1 MMHLEA
7 DVFTKFDKQWALVT
21 AGTPEHYNTMT
32 ISWGG
37 LGTLWER
44 PVATVYVKKNR
55 YTFAFMEESDY
66 FTVSFY
72 PEEQRRA
79 LSLLGSTSGRD
90 GDKVAAAG
98 LTPEFLPQGITFRPW
113 SAARSIARTW
123 TWSRSPRRS
132 GTPFIRTSPSIVC
145 ISAKWWR
152 SSRGKGGTR
161 AGAARKKRL
170 FILRRL
176 RYNRCQFLSKE

>member
-7 DVFTKFDKQWALVT
+7 DVFRKFDKQWALVT

-37 LGTLWER
+37 LGTLWRR

-72 PEEQRRA
+72 PEAQRRA
-79 LSLLGSTSGRD
+79 LSLLGSPRASPSARRR
-90 GDKVAAAG
+90 
-98 LTPEFLPQGITFRPW
+98 PPW
-113 SAARSIARTW
+113 SAASSIARTSPW
-123 TWSRSPRRS
+123 TRSPRTFRTFSIGTSRS
-132 GTPFIRTSPSIVC
+132 TGCTS
-145 ISAKWWR
+145 ARWWT
-152 SSRGKGGTR
+152 SSGMK
-161 AGAARKKRL
+161 ALPIAPECA
-170 FILRRL
+170 ILRV
-176 RYNRCQFLSKE
+176 

>member
-7 DVFTKFDKQWALVT
+7 DVFRKFDKQWALVT

-37 LGTLWER
+37 LGTLWRR

-55 YTFAFMEESDY
+55 YTFEFMEQNDY

-79 LSLLGSTSGRD
+79 LSSGRD

-98 LTPEFLPQGITFRPW
+98 LTPEFLPQGITFRQ
-113 SAARSIARTW
+113 AET
-123 TWSRSPRRS
+123 TL
-132 GTPFIRTSPSIVC
+132 VC
-145 ISAKWWR
+145 
-152 SSRGKGGTR
+152 
-161 AGAARKKRL
+161 RKLYCQDFALDQIPQDVQDIFYRDEPVHRMYIGEVVDIIGNESL
-170 FILRRL
+170 A
-176 RYNRCQFLSKE
+176 NRP

>member
-55 YTFAFMEESDY
+55 YTFEFMEESDY

-72 PEEQRRA
+72 PKEQRRA
-79 LSLLGSTSGRD
+79 LSLLGSTSGRAQRHPGIQGSAPAPGHHLPSG
-90 GDKVAAAG
+90 GDYPG
-98 LTPEFLPQGITFRPW
+98 LPQDLLPGPGPG
-113 SAARSIARTW
+113 AD
-123 TWSRSPRRS
+123 P
-132 GTPFIRTSPSIVC
+132 P
-145 ISAKWWR
+145 
-152 SSRGKGGTR
+152 GGP
-161 AGAARKKRL
+161 GRL
-170 FILRRL
+170 L
-176 RYNRCQFLSKE
+176 

>member
-7 DVFTKFDKQWALVT
+7 DVFRKFDKQWALVT

-37 LGTLWER
+37 LGTLWRR

-55 YTFAFMEESDY
+55 YTFEFMEQNDY

-72 PEEQRRA
+72 PEAQRRA

-98 LTPEFLPQGITFRPW
+98 LTPEFLPQGGLPQALLPGLRPG
-113 SAARSIARTW
+113 
-123 TWSRSPRRS
+123 PDPPGRS
-132 GTPFIRTSPSIVC
+132 GHFLS
-145 ISAKWWR
+145 
-152 SSRGKGGTR
+152 GR
-161 AGAARKKRL
+161 AGPPDVH
-170 FILRRL
+170 RRGGGHH
-176 RYNRCQFLSKE
+176 RE

>member
-7 DVFTKFDKQWALVT
+7 DVFRKFDKQWALVT

-37 LGTLWER
+37 LGTLWRR

-55 YTFAFMEESDY
+55 YTFEFMEQNDY

-72 PEEQRRA
+72 PEAQRRA

-98 LTPEFLPQGITFRPW
+98 LTPEFLPQGITFR
-113 SAARSIARTW
+113 
-123 TWSRSPRRS
+123 
-132 GTPFIRTSPSIVC
+132 
-145 ISAKWWR
+145 
-152 SSRGKGGTR
+152 
-161 AGAARKKRL
+161 
-170 FILRRL
+170 
-176 RYNRCQFLSKE
+176 

>member
-7 DVFTKFDKQWALVT
+7 DVFRKFDKQWALVT

-37 LGTLWER
+37 LGTLWRR

-55 YTFAFMEESDY
+55 YTFEFMEQSDY

-72 PEEQRRA
+72 PDEQRRT

-98 LTPEFLPQGITFRPW
+98 LTPALLPGLRPG
-113 SAARSIARTW
+113 
-123 TWSRSPRRS
+123 PDPPGRS
-132 GTPFIRTSPSIVC
+132 GHFLS
-145 ISAKWWR
+145 
-152 SSRGKGGTR
+152 GR
-161 AGAARKKRL
+161 AGPPDVH
-170 FILRRL
+170 RRGGGHH
-176 RYNRCQFLSKE
+176 RE

>member
-7 DVFTKFDKQWALVT
+7 DVFRKFDKQWALVT

-37 LGTLWER
+37 LGTLWRR

-55 YTFAFMEESDY
+55 YTFEFMEQSDY

-98 LTPEFLPQGITFRPW
+98 LTPEFLPQGITFRQAETTW
-113 SAARSIARTW
+113 SAASSIARTSPW
-123 TWSRSPRRS
+123 TRSPRTFRTFSIGTSRS
-132 GTPFIRTSPSIVC
+132 TGCTS
-145 ISAKWWR
+145 ARWWT
-152 SSRGKGGTR
+152 SSGMK
-161 AGAARKKRL
+161 ALPIAPECA
-170 FILRRL
+170 ILRV
-176 RYNRCQFLSKE
+176 